1 MPDGPN
7 RRSTR
12 SGLRGSVTA
21 LNCGQYDGRGGRAIT
36 KLFIIGNGFDI
47 HHGVRSRYTDFADW
61 LENVD
66 REVHAAVEEY
76 LPTWVDAEG
85 KVQNA
90 WADLEN
96 NLEHFDIDQLLEHGS
111 NFLPSYGADDWSDSG
126 HHDFEYELDRV
137 IRSLSAGLH
146 KNFVRWLGTL
156 SIPTQIASPVRL
168 IDPQAKFLNFNY
180 TPTIQS
186 LYGVANVLHIHGSLA
201 DRSSQIV
208 LGHGWTPGAK
218 DRWEGHI
225 DEDTDTRVAG
235 GYRLIDEYFRETFK
249 PTAEIIQRNQTF
261 FAGLDDVSE
270 VYVFGHG
277 LADVDGPYF
286 AEMLKHV
293 PEDAQWTISYHG
305 GDREREKIVA
315 AAIKIGIPTGRARFA
330 FLRDL

>member
-1 MPDGPN
+1 MPHGPN
-7 RRSTR
+7 CRPTR
-12 SGLRGSVTA
+12 PGLRGSVTA
-21 LNCGQYDGRGGRAIT
+21 LDCWLYDGRRARAIT

-61 LENVD
+61 LANVD
-66 REVHAAVEEY
+66 REVHAAVEKY

-146 KNFVRWLGTL
+146 KNFVHWLGTL

-186 LYGVANVLHIHGSLA
+186 LYGAANVLHIHGSLA
-201 DRSSQIV
+201 DASSHIV
-208 LGHGWTPGAK
+208 LGHGWTPSAK
-218 DRWEGHI
+218 DRWEGRI

-249 PTAEIIQRNQTF
+249 PTAEIIQRNQAF
-261 FAGLDDVSE
+261 FAGLNNLSD

-286 AEMLKHV
+286 AEMLKHLPDDV
-293 PEDAQWTISYHG
+293 QWTISYHG
-305 GDREREKIVA
+305 GDREREKIEA